1 MSLETDL
8 QEPIQQ
14 DQPPPVGDPPPP
26 VDEEAQLDAELE
38 QQAIEVPDGDK
49 LVPLSAVTTVR
60 AKYKTAK
67 QEALEAKTAAEQ
79 AVEEARLTRQA
90 LEEAKP
96 WIEAAKSLAAAK
108 QMGIVPDQQYQQQQ
122 DDPREAAELD
132 AIAKDYDLYQG
143 DGTPDLGR
151 AKRILDRERRVAAE
165 AAQQHIAP
173 MQQHTAEQQSQAN
186 YQRALATN
194 KLPDGREVA
203 VDPGV
208 LRDIWKR
215 LDPSLTATKEGAQW
229 AFMTAVGASVL
240 AAPQKAKP
248 APQAQTEQPPPP
260 MFTEK
265 AGGRDTPGN
274 VVLDDRD
281 KRIAKDMGMTEKEYA
296 ESASKMP
303 WRQR

>member
-1 MSLETDL
+1 MSPETDL

-14 DQPPPVGDPPPP
+14 EPPPAVDPPPP
-26 VDEEAQLDAELE
+26 VDEEAALDAALE
-38 QQAIEVPDGDK
+38 EQAIDVPDGDK
-49 LVPLSAVTTVR
+49 LVPLSAVTNVR

-67 QEALEAKTAAEQ
+67 QEAREAKTAAEQ

-108 QMGIVPDQQYQQQQ
+108 QMGMVPDQPRPAQP
-122 DDPREAAELD
+122 DPQEAAELD

-143 DGTPDLGR
+143 DGTPDLAR
-151 AKRILDRERRVAAE
+151 AKRILDRERRVAQE
-165 AAQQHIAP
+165 AAQQHVAP
-173 MQQHTAEQQSQAN
+173 LQQQTVQQQSRVN
-186 YQRALATN
+186 FERAKATT

-203 VDPGV
+203 VDAGV
-208 LRDIWKR
+208 LQDIWSR

-248 APQAQTEQPPPP
+248 ATPAPAEAPPAPLYTER
-260 MFTEK
+260 
-265 AGGRDTPGN
+265 AGGRDTPGA

-296 ESASKMP
+296 EMASKMP
-303 WRQR
+303 WRAR